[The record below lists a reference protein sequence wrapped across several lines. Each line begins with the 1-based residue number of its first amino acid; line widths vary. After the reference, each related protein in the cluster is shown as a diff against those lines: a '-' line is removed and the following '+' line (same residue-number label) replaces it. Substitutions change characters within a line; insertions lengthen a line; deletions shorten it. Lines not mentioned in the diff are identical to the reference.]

1 MNRSSSNN
9 RSRTNK
15 PFSIVKIFSEL
26 KEEEGTSSSSF
37 LRSKFT
43 DLQEEEEEMTLESGE
58 TLSPGSPTASLSSS
72 SSSSLQWAEDV
83 SLLYLTI

>member
-26 KEEEGTSSSSF
+26 KEEEGTSSF

-43 DLQEEEEEMTLESGE
+43 DLQEEEEEDMTLESGE

-72 SSSSLQWAEDV
+72 SSSSSLQWAEDV
-83 SLLYLTI
+83 SQLTR